1 MMWTSWARG
10 HTKTSIPEKSSKLG
24 LIGMWHK
31 DNLYLDTSTI
41 GNENPH
47 PTNIDLE
54 SKFDFFLL
62 PESYHKLWA
71 ISKIIKTKT
80 HKLIPYA
87 VVRKEEKKRN
97 KSDIR
102 LIILETNM
110 SLNTTSSHFLM

>member
-1 MMWTSWARG
+1 
-10 HTKTSIPEKSSKLG
+10 
-24 LIGMWHK
+24 
-31 DNLYLDTSTI
+31 LYLDTSTI
-41 GNENPH
+41 GNGNPH

-54 SKFDFFLL
+54 SKFDFFSL

-71 ISKIIKTKT
+71 ISKIIKIKT

-87 VVRKEEKKRN
+87 VVRKEEEKKRN